1 MDSGLHRFWLP
12 PGVPK
17 DQSLGPWSM
26 EGALSLFS
34 PSQGPSGAQPLTEK
48 GAGVG
53 LGCGSGTS
61 LERERPS
68 HFVKDSLVG
77 PPALQTNSWGVCL
90 LRPLQCTAVGPRS
103 CLHLPRLRRWVAATA
118 AKGAVGHHGAGF
130 KTEPGPPALSRGGGT
145 LSLQGCL
152 PLVKRRAGSGRPGDG
167 QLAPE
172 LWMGTGP
179 PREADG
185 RRPQSR
191 AGRAEGR
198 WAEARL
204 AVGLPAWGSGA
215 EDPARRRPA
224 PPTPASA
231 GPLPRRAPPGAAAR
245 PCAPAADVLAPAPR
259 PPSVAARA
267 SVRACARAR
276 RPRERRWSL
285 RRLG

>member
-1 MDSGLHRFWLP
+1 MKLLPYMDSGLHRFWLP

-103 CLHLPRLRRWVAATA
+103 CLHLPRLRRWVVATA
-118 AKGAVGHHGAGF
+118 AKGAVVT
-130 KTEPGPPALSRGGGT
+130 TELDSRLS
-145 LSLQGCL
+145 
-152 PLVKRRAGSGRPGDG
+152 PV
-167 QLAPE
+167 
-172 LWMGTGP
+172 
-179 PREADG
+179 
-185 RRPQSR
+185 
-191 AGRAEGR
+191 
-198 WAEARL
+198 
-204 AVGLPAWGSGA
+204 
-215 EDPARRRPA
+215 
-224 PPTPASA
+224 
-231 GPLPRRAPPGAAAR
+231 PRRCQGVGGR
-245 PCAPAADVLAPAPR
+245 CLF
-259 PPSVAARA
+259 RA
-267 SVRACARAR
+267 VS
-276 RPRERRWSL
+276 PL
-285 RRLG
+285 